1 MAMTREQFTKIQ
13 AALLAEGFGIVKLAT
28 MPATTTAAAPAKAA
42 APAAD
47 GRATVYT
54 CSVCGQKGHNARH
67 HEKPAATQ
75 AKPATPAP
83 AKAAPAKPAPVA
95 ATPALDDLDFDVD
108 DFGPAPTKAATPA
121 PTPTPTKAAPA
132 KAATPAAPVEA
143 ADAELDT
150 LLSDLL

>member
-28 MPATTTAAAPAKAA
+28 LPATTTAPTKAA
-42 APAAD
+42 TPAATD
-47 GRATVYT
+47 GRYT
-54 CSVCGQKGHNARH
+54 CGVCGQKGHNARH
-67 HEKPAATQ
+67 HEKPATPA

-83 AKAAPAKPAPVA
+83 AKAAPAKPAPVTA
-95 ATPALDDLDFDVD
+95 GPALDDLDFDVD
-108 DFGPAPTKAATPA
+108 DFGPAPTT
-121 PTPTPTKAAPA
+121 PTPVATPTKAAPA
-132 KAATPAAPVEA
+132 KPATPAAPVEA